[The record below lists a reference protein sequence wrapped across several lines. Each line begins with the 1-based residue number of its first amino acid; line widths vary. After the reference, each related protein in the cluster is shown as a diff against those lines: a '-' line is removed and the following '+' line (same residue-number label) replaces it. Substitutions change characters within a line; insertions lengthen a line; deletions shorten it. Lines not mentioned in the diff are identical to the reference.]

1 MAIRDKA
8 RSNGAK
14 KVISLQPRL
23 SDVAEEA
30 SVAASTVSAVLANR
44 ASCYASKE
52 TRQRIFQAIDKLG
65 YRPNRMA
72 QGLRGQGTNLIGVVF
87 QEMIRPA
94 ITTIRLSAVEDVALK
109 DGFRVIFGTHR
120 RNAVRERDYIR
131 ELLAYRVDGLI
142 IYNGLPENEDLVVD
156 MVAQK
161 IPVVVCDSGWTTDKV
176 PIVDMDREQAGYLQV
191 RHLMQ
196 DAKRE
201 KIAFLVG
208 STGGPLG
215 QAKLRGYAKALAEVG
230 SKMADHLMVERPDL
244 GDNAYRCGVEMLHE
258 ALNSG
263 VDFDAVL
270 TTSDSLALGAMSAII
285 KTGRR
290 VPEDIAVIGFDDE
303 DFTDILPIPLST
315 IHQPRDLGV
324 VAYEL
329 LKDLMSKEMEFLR
342 ETCPRI
348 IKSPELVA
356 RESTK
361 GKKA

>member
-1 MAIRDKA
+1 MATREK
-8 RSNGAK
+8 N
-14 KVISLQPRL
+14 ISAGPTRLVKLQPKL
-23 SDVAEEA
+23 SDVAKEA
-30 SVAASTVSAVLANR
+30 SVAVSTVSAVLANR
-44 ASCYASKE
+44 AGCYASEE
-52 TRQRIFQAIDKLG
+52 TRQRIFQAIDELG

-87 QEMIRPA
+87 QDMIRPA

-120 RNAVRERDYIR
+120 MNPSRERDYIR
-131 ELLAYRVDGLI
+131 EMLAYRVDGLI
-142 IYNGLPENEDLVVD
+142 IYNGMQENEDLVVD
-156 MVAQK
+156 MVAQN
-161 IPVVVCDSGWTTDKV
+161 IPVVVCDSGWTTDEV

-191 RHLMQ
+191 RHLLQ

-201 KIAFLVG
+201 RIAFLVG

-215 QAKLRGYAKALAEVG
+215 QAKLRGYDKALAEAG
-230 SKMADHLMVERPDL
+230 SIMDDHLIVERPDL
-244 GDNAYRCGVEMLHE
+244 GANAYRCGVEMIHE
-258 ALNSG
+258 ALDSG

-303 DFTDILPIPLST
+303 DFTDVLPIPLST
-315 IHQPRDLGV
+315 IHQPRDLGI

-329 LKDLMSKEMEFLR
+329 LKGLMSKDTTFSR
-342 ETCPRI
+342 ESCPRI